1 MTIRVEPL
9 TGQALMRALPA
20 LARLRITVFRDWP
33 YLYEG
38 TLDYEQHY
46 LERFGKAEQAV
57 IVAAQD
63 VDEIVGIATASPMA
77 GHADAFI
84 DMFRSRGIDTSK
96 IFYFGESVLLKP
108 YRRRGIGHKFFD
120 HREAHAK
127 AQPGITH
134 ATFCGVLRS
143 ADHPLKPKDFFDLDP
158 FWTKRGYEKLKGMVG
173 TFSWKDTGDS
183 EQTPKAMQFWMKQ
196 L

>member
-1 MTIRVEPL
+1 MTITVEPL
-9 TGQALMRALPA
+9 TGPALVRALPA

-38 TLDYEQHY
+38 TLEYEQHY
-46 LERFGKAEQAV
+46 LERFAASERAV
-57 IVAAQD
+57 IVAARD
-63 VDEIVGIATASPMA
+63 VDTIVGISTASPMA

-84 DMFRSRGIDTSK
+84 DMFRARGYDTEK

-120 HREAHAK
+120 HREAHAR

-134 ATFCGVLRS
+134 ATFCGVVRP
-143 ADHPLKPKDFFDLDP
+143 ADDPLKPKDFFLLDP
-158 FWTKRGYEKLKGMVG
+158 FWTKRGYQKLAGMVG
-173 TFSWKDTGDS
+173 TFSWKDIGET
-183 EQTPKAMQFWMKQ
+183 EQTPKPMQFWMRQ